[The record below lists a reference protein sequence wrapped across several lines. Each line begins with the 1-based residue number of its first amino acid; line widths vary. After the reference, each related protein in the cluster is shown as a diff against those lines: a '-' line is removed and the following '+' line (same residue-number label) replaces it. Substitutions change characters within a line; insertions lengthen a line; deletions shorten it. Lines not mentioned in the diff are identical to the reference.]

1 MLYFISVWLQ
11 KICSSTLSLKWW
23 RLSTQMYTESYCFWL
38 TEIFERIV
46 AHLERNPLPPTNAI
60 SYAHQ
65 RPFYRYNSEQPIW
78 NTLRPHSYVH
88 EPNHHP
94 SNRNPNVYWKIYI
107 YYYMK
112 HDIWNF
118 LVVLV
123 VLHCYNFNHFFFHSY
138 FNVYFLL
145 LLDDKYIK

>member
-1 MLYFISVWLQ
+1 MQ

-107 YYYMK
+107 YYMK
-112 HDIWNF
+112 HDIWIF
-118 LVVLV
+118 FVVLV
-123 VLHCYNFNHFFFHSY
+123 VLHCYNFNHFFFHLY

-145 LLDDKYIK
+145 LLGDKYIK